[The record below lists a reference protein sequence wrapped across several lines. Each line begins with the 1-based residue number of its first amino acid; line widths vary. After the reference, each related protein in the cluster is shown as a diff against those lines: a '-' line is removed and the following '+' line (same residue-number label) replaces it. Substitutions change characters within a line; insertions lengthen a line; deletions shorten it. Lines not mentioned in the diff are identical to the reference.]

1 MDPDEREA
9 DGIADKHLQV
19 LRGET
24 TYTKA
29 FTDGD
34 SEQYIEDGNRYGA
47 SLQDLIPEGVAHE
60 DREKIMH
67 RLDVCAKAREES
79 TRIMSFRFA
88 QRDAVKEDTQRAAE
102 TYRRELL
109 SSKYEREQR
118 WIRKT
123 TRSPF
128 AVDLVAEDQRIDE
141 ENRVRTEIAQRKQKL
156 LAARHNE
163 AHNAIFKRAVAE
175 SDELEVLRRE
185 KRVLLRNERQLKA
198 MRDVERTNARTA
210 QILSSKDKQ
219 QQDRLDRLERQAN
232 ERAEKIAASRKIK

>member
-1 MDPDEREA
+1 MSFQDEESDNFIDDER
-9 DGIADKHLQV
+9 G
-19 LRGET
+19 
-24 TYTKA
+24 
-29 FTDGD
+29 
-34 SEQYIEDGNRYGA
+34 YG
-47 SLQDLIPEGVAHE
+47 STLHDLIPEGVSAE
-60 DREKIMH
+60 ERERIMH
-67 RLDVCAKAREES
+67 RLEICARAREES

-175 SDELEVLRRE
+175 SDELEILRKE
-185 KRVLLRNERQLKA
+185 KRVLLQNEKQLKA

-210 QILSSKDKQ
+210 QIQAQKERMED
-219 QQDRLDRLERQAN
+219 ERQ
-232 ERAEKIAASRKIK
+232 ERREKEAADRAAKLAAQQKAYIK